1 MTQINNIELE
11 SALYRDRLI
20 SKDEVNTMTQPTKR
34 NATLTNYNKQVGE
47 AYHVSKNGVLTVD
60 LNDEYFQK
68 EFMKQLKLLKKKREQ
83 KTRELRIRSSTKA

>member
-1 MTQINNIELE
+1 
-11 SALYRDRLI
+11 
-20 SKDEVNTMTQPTKR
+20 MTQPTKR